1 LQKGRV
7 YLEAY
12 GASFMEQERI
22 FRYRKTTWNEVI
34 RELVMD
40 RGMLL
45 GSSNWEQMTGIE
57 KAEALDKVDTAISN
71 AYGHIAALKIQRDHT
86 IPMRWGFKNRCA
98 RVRRRISEMDDD
110 TLGKIKGDSS

>member
-1 LQKGRV
+1 MGAGKV

-22 FRYRKTTWNEVI
+22 FRYRKTTWNDVI

-45 GSSNWEQMTGIE
+45 GSSNWEEMTGVE
-57 KAEALDKVDTAISN
+57 KAESLDKIDTAITN
-71 AYGHIAALKIQRDHT
+71 AYGHIEALKIQRDHT
-86 IPMRWGFKNRCA
+86 IPVKWGYKSRCA

-110 TLGKIKGDSS
+110 TLRKTKEDTA